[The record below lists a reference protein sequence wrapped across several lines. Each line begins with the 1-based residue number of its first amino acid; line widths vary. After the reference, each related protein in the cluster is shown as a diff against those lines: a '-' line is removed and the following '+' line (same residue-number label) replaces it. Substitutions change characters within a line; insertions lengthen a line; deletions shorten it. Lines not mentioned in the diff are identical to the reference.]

1 MDPDERDHNVS
12 ADPGELLGLK
22 FKANRSTGYQWK
34 LKQNFDDHSCIKLI
48 SNKYKKVK
56 KGFMGSGGFT
66 TMKFRVVGDAGC
78 KQTVKM
84 AYARPW

>member
-1 MDPDERDHNVS
+1 LV
-12 ADPGELLGLK
+12 
-22 FKANRSTGYQWK
+22 
-34 LKQNFDDHSCIKLI
+34 

-66 TMKFRVVGDAGC
+66 TMKFAVVGDTGC